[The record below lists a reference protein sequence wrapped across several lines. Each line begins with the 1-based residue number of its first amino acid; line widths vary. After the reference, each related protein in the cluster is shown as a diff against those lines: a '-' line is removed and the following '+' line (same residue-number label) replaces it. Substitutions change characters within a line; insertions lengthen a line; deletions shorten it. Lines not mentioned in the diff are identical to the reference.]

1 MSREQLVERGPELD
15 GEGSKRVYVAVI
27 GGTSGIGLE
36 IARAYASE
44 GAQVIL
50 SGRNAGRAEAVART
64 LGPTARGIEVELAR
78 PEQIARALVNI
89 DRVDHLVLAA
99 VERDENTVR
108 DYDIDRAIRLVTQK
122 LVGYTEVVHAL
133 ISAFMPEASI
143 LLLGGLAKERPYPGS
158 TTITTVNGAVA
169 SLVRTLAVELAPIRV
184 NALHPGIVGD
194 TPAWSDK
201 SADMLEQVRSRT
213 PTGRLVE
220 TQDVVHAARFLLE
233 NRSVN
238 GVNLE
243 IDGGWLVG

>member
-1 MSREQLVERGPELD
+1 MFDR
-15 GEGSKRVYVAVI
+15 YIAVI
-27 GGTSGIGLE
+27 GGTSGMGLE

-44 GAQVIL
+44 GARVFL
-50 SGRNAGRAEAVART
+50 SGRDAGRAEAAART

-78 PEQIARALVNI
+78 PGQIARALASI

-108 DYDIDRAIRLVTQK
+108 DYDIDRAVRLVTQK
-122 LVGYTEVVHAL
+122 LVSYTEVVHAL
-133 ISAFMPEASI
+133 ISAYTPEASI
-143 LLLGGLAKERPYPGS
+143 LLFGGMAKERPYPGS
-158 TTITTVNGAVA
+158 TTITTVNGAVV

-201 SADMLEQVRSRT
+201 SADVLEHVRSRT
-213 PTGRLVE
+213 LTGRLVE
-220 TQDVVHAARFLLE
+220 VQDVVHAARFLLE

-243 IDGGWLVG
+243 IDGGCLVG